1 MFLEKTKRSTENLSS
16 KVSINDYLAF
26 SFKKSESAPSSLTD
40 LKAAQNLM
48 LHPEPLINDQET
60 LRRKTQLDL
69 IAAVE
74 SLSSDSYSSDD
85 RISVDKLALS
95 AVSYQLGSLDYA
107 NARALYKELSIAPN
121 NEKLHSAKY
130 KFILL

>member
-1 MFLEKTKRSTENLSS
+1 MSLEKTKRSSESVPGKAVFNDNLE
-16 KVSINDYLAF
+16 F
-26 SFKKSESAPSSLTD
+26 SFSRNESPLSPTLSE

-48 LHPEPLINDQET
+48 LHPEPLINDQES
-60 LRRKTQLDL
+60 LRRRTQLDL

-74 SLSSDSYSSDD
+74 ALSAESYSSDE
-85 RISVDKLALS
+85 RINVDKLALS

-107 NARALYKELSIAPN
+107 NARALYKELAIAPN

-130 KFILL
+130 

>member
-1 MFLEKTKRSTENLSS
+1 MSLEKTKRSTENLSS
-16 KVSINDYLAF
+16 KVSINDHLEFAF
-26 SFKKSESAPSSLTD
+26 VNKDGSLPSSLSD

-74 SLSSDSYSSDD
+74 TLASDSYSSDE
-85 RISVDKLALS
+85 RINVDKLALS
-95 AVSYQLGSLDYA
+95 AVSYQLGSLDYV
-107 NARALYKELSIAPN
+107 NARALYKDFAFAPN
-121 NEKLHSAKY
+121 NEKLHSAK
-130 KFILL
+130 